1 MRGLVLSI
9 SCLVLEEVAV
19 GTCTESAWYFRSGD
33 WKRIE
38 YVPRRMGVIGEGGI
52 VCLVL
57 GPSGKRDGNQFP
69 LHFRFA
75 RSGEKICPM
84 LPVSLSELASSHIQ
98 ELIDSEV
105 AENLTL
111 EYKRELP
118 TGQSEQKK
126 EFLFDIAAL
135 ANAAGGDIV
144 YGIAD
149 RRADDK
155 QSTGIAD
162 RVSGMKLSNVQTETG
177 RLSQLIRDGIAPR
190 LTGVAMKE
198 ISHPDGD
205 LLVIR
210 VPRSWNKPHMVTI
223 DGTNKFFG
231 RAAIG
236 KYPMSVD
243 EIGRMFSEQGE
254 LSERIARWRAHRAL
268 LIEENRGPTPLLGP
282 VTMLFHAIPASAFVP
297 LEYRQ
302 SWRVPDPRE
311 NKPYHV
317 PHGGSGG
324 GRYNAD
330 GYLAITDIG
339 NRTYGYL
346 QFFRSGIVEYADNYC
361 FLPREG
367 AERVIGYRL
376 ERQIVECYEDAI
388 NRCRSQDLS
397 GPVYIGFSLVG
408 ISGKEFFSTQMAS
421 HFIHAPIREN
431 VFTSPEVSVDV
442 NQPEAHPFEKTLLP
456 LVDIMWQVSG
466 RAGSPF
472 KYSGRW
478 DPFTDR

>member
-1 MRGLVLSI
+1 MI
-9 SCLVLEEVAV
+9 
-19 GTCTESAWYFRSGD
+19 
-33 WKRIE
+33 
-38 YVPRRMGVIGEGGI
+38 
-52 VCLVL
+52 
-57 GPSGKRDGNQFP
+57 
-69 LHFRFA
+69 H
-75 RSGEKICPM
+75 M
-84 LPVSLSELASSHIQ
+84 LPVTLNELEPSHIQ
-98 ELIDSEV
+98 RLIDSEV
-105 AENLTL
+105 AENLML
-111 EYKRELP
+111 EYKSELP
-118 TGQSEQKK
+118 TDKSAQKK

-144 YGIAD
+144 YGIVD
-149 RRADDK
+149 RKGDDN

-162 RVSGMKLSNVQTETG
+162 RVAGINLSNVQTETT

-190 LTGVAMKE
+190 LSGVLMQE
-198 ISHPDGD
+198 VSHPDGD

-231 RAAIG
+231 RAAMG
-236 KYPMSVD
+236 KYPMTVD
-243 EIGRMFSEQGE
+243 EIGRAFSEQGE
-254 LSERIARWRAHRAL
+254 LSERIARWRAHRAS
-268 LIEENRGPTPLLGP
+268 LIEENRGPTPLLSP
-282 VTMLFHAIPASAFVP
+282 VTLLFHAIPASAFVP
-297 LEYRQ
+297 QEYRQ

-317 PHGGSGG
+317 PHGGSGS

-330 GYLAITDIG
+330 GYLSITDIG
-339 NRTYGYL
+339 NRAYGYL

-388 NRCRSQDLS
+388 NRYRSQGLN
-397 GPVYIGFSLVG
+397 GPVYVGFSLVG
-408 ISGKEFFSTQMAS
+408 ISDKEFFSTLMAS
-421 HFIHAPIREN
+421 HFIHAPIRVN

-442 NQPEAHPFEKTLLP
+442 NEPEARPYEKTLLP

-466 RAGSPF
+466 RAGSPL
-472 KYSGRW
+472 KYGGRW